1 MASGDGLVVRVR
13 PPGGRL
19 TQAQAAGLAALAGAH
34 GSGVI
39 DLSSRA
45 NLQLRGVREGSHAAL
60 VEGLRALGLVDA
72 SVAAEARR
80 NIVVTPFTDAAADAL
95 AAELAEALAA
105 ASDLAL
111 PGKFGFAV
119 DTGAR
124 PVLRGVSADVRIE
137 RLGEALLLRADG
149 LDAGRLTTDPVAD
162 ALALARWFLRAGGAP
177 EGRGRMAALVARCR
191 PDGFDVAPAEHAPE
205 PAPEPVPGLVAQG
218 ALVGLAFGQMQAG
231 TLAAL
236 AALGPIRA
244 TPWRMLLVE
253 GLTEMPR
260 LQGLIT
266 DPADP
271 LRRVVA
277 CTGAP
282 HCPQALGPTRALARA
297 LAPQLPPGCLLH
309 VSGCAKGCAHPRT
322 ADLTLVARGRGYDL
336 VRAGRAADPAFLSY
350 PGTPDALPI

>member
-45 NLQLRGVREGSHAAL
+45 NLQLRGVREGSHGAL

-72 SVAAEARR
+72 SVAAETRR
-80 NIVVTPFTDAAADAL
+80 NIVVTPFADAAADAL
-95 AAELAEALAA
+95 AAALAEALAA
-105 ASDLAL
+105 AADLAL

-119 DTGAR
+119 DTGVR
-124 PVLRGVSADVRIE
+124 PVLRRVSADVRIE

-149 LDAGRLTTDPVAD
+149 LDVGRMTSDPVAD

-177 EGRGRMAALVARCR
+177 DGRGRMAALVARCR
-191 PDGFDVAPAEHAPE
+191 PKGFEVAPAA

-253 GLTEMPR
+253 GVSAMPP
-260 LQGLIT
+260 LHGLIT

-282 HCPQALGPTRALARA
+282 HCPQALGPTRGLARA

-309 VSGCAKGCAHPRT
+309 VSGCAKGCAHPRS

-336 VRAGRAADPAFLSY
+336 VRAGTAADAAFLSY
-350 PGTPDALPI
+350 PGTPDALSL